1 MAELLYRI
9 GTWSARRPWLVILSW
24 IGIIAVA
31 AGGFLVGFK
40 GLTSSFDVPGTA
52 SSDVIAELQE
62 QIPEFA
68 GASGTIVFH
77 TTDGRPF
84 TAEQESAITERL
96 AGAADLPDVA
106 RVVDPFEVERQRAD
120 QSAQLEA
127 GQAQLADGMRQ
138 LDAGRA
144 QLADARAQIDGAR
157 AQLDQ
162 ARAAYGST
170 PELEAQAAII
180 EQQAAQVET
189 QAAQLDE
196 QAAQLTAGAPQL
208 AQGAELLSLADGIR
222 YVSADGTTAMATVSF
237 TTPRLELSDETKSAT
252 VDYFAATDIDGVEVA
267 VSSEIAQEVPQII
280 GIGEIVGLAI
290 AALVLFFMLRTLGGA
305 LIPLA
310 TAVTGVGIGVMAALA
325 FAGVVDMAVVTP
337 VLAVMLGLAVGID
350 YSLFIINRHRRQ
362 FLAGAELRESIA
374 LANGTSGNAVV
385 FAGST
390 VIVALLALNVTGIP
404 FLGVMGTV
412 AAGSI
417 LAAVLIA
424 VTLTPALLGLVGER
438 ILSKRARAKREAA
451 REARAAAGSEVRSRV
466 EEPATTPARRERRRT
481 GSLWR
486 AAVTAVIAIGALLAL
501 AVPALSMRVGLPG
514 GESEPQGSLSQ
525 QAYALTDASFGA
537 GATSP
542 LVVTAPVPAGQ
553 DEAARLSTQLEIA
566 SQIAAVHG
574 VAAVAPVATSDS
586 GTLAVFQV
594 LPDGDPNSEITAQVV
609 HDLRAL
615 STDEG
620 PLGVAG
626 QAAINIDISERL
638 TAVLPI
644 YLAVV
649 VGVSLLIM
657 ILVFRSILVP
667 VIATGGFILSLFATY
682 GALVAVFQWGWGA
695 ALFGVT
701 HTGPILNFL
710 PIILVGIL
718 FGLAMDYQLFLA
730 TGMREA
736 YVHGANARDAVRAG
750 MRSARAVVTAA
761 ALIMASIFGGFIFS
775 ESTIITP
782 LGFGLAAGILLDAFV
797 VRMLLM
803 PALMRLAGRGA
814 WWIPRWLDRILP
826 NVDVEG
832 ASLERRHGSGGS
844 LGSERGERVS
854 LAA

>member
-1 MAELLYRI
+1 MAELLYRL

-24 IGIIAVA
+24 IGILAVA
-31 AGGFLVGFK
+31 AGGFLVGFR

-52 SSDVIAELQE
+52 SSEVIAELQDE
-62 QIPEFA
+62 IPEFA

-77 TTDGRPF
+77 SADG
-84 TAEQESAITERL
+84 TALTPEQRSAISDRI
-96 AGAADLPDVA
+96 AGASTLPEVE
-106 RVVDPFEVERQRAD
+106 RVVDPFAVEAQRA
-120 QSAQLEA
+120 E
-127 GQAQLADGMRQ
+127 QLAQ
-138 LDAGRA
+138 LDAGREQLAGGRQQLESGRA
-144 QLADARAQIDGAR
+144 QLEQAHAQIDDAR

-162 ARAAYGST
+162 AIAVMGPT
-170 PELEAQAAII
+170 PELTAQLAQLEAQAAQL
-180 EQQAAQVET
+180 EAQAAELDA
-189 QAAQLDE
+189 QAEQL
-196 QAAQLTAGAPQL
+196 QASAPQL
-208 AQGAELLSLADGIR
+208 LQGAQLLELADGIR
-222 YVSADGTTAMATVSF
+222 YVSEDGSTALATVTF
-237 TTPRLELSDETKSAT
+237 TTPRLELSDQTKAAVVEYFDAT
-252 VDYFAATDIDGVEVA
+252 SIPGVEVA

-280 GIGEIVGLAI
+280 GNGEIIGLAI
-290 AALVLFFMLRTLGGA
+290 AAFVLFLMLRTVGGA

-310 TAVTGVGIGVMAALA
+310 TAITGVGIGVMAALA
-325 FAGVVDMAVVTP
+325 FGGVVDMAVVTP

-362 FLAGAELRESIA
+362 LLAGADLRESIG

-385 FAGST
+385 FAGAT

-424 VTLTPALLGLVGER
+424 VTLTPALLGLAGER
-438 ILSKRARAKREAA
+438 ILSRRARAEAA
-451 REARAAAGSEVRSRV
+451 VAQVERERGAAISPESAAAPQAPRRDRRS
-466 EEPATTPARRERRRT
+466 

-486 AAVTAVIAIGALLAL
+486 PAVTAVIAIGMLAAL

-525 QAYALTDASFGA
+525 QAYQLTEERFGA

-542 LVVTAPVPAGQ
+542 LVVTAPIQAGL
-553 DEAARLSTQLEIA
+553 DAAGLLSARLDIAQRIA
-566 SQIAAVHG
+566 SVDG
-574 VAAVAPVATSDS
+574 VAAVAPVAVSDS

-594 LPDGDPNSEITAQVV
+594 LPDGDPNSELTAQVV

-615 STDEG
+615 STDDG
-620 PLGVAG
+620 ALGVAG
-626 QAAINIDISERL
+626 QAAINIDISDRL

-644 YLAVV
+644 YLSVV

-695 ALFGVT
+695 ELFGIT

-736 YVHGANARDAVRAG
+736 YVHGATARAAVQAG

-761 ALIMASIFGGFIFS
+761 ALIMAAIFGGFIFS
-775 ESTIITP
+775 ESTIVTP
-782 LGFGLAAGILLDAFV
+782 LGFGLAVGILLDAFV

-832 ASLERRHGSGGS
+832 AALERRHHAGDGSVPSKDGD
-844 LGSERGERVS
+844 RVGV
-854 LAA
+854 AA